1 MSRLVFLFSS
11 RERRWVFSIIILL
24 HGGEGCG
31 NLYLANIE
39 RISKVAREAPCPAH
53 ILNDEHSG

>member
-1 MSRLVFLFSS
+1 MSRLVFYFPAERDDGFSLLS
-11 RERRWVFSIIILL
+11 YYYMAER
-24 HGGEGCG
+24 CG

-53 ILNDEHSG
+53 ILNDEHGE